1 MPNQKSLMMEDMSVA
16 FVQALCAANGYSI
29 SKCNHDN
36 DGWDLSIECKGR
48 PAEDSIMYSP
58 AIQVQLK
65 SSYSKIPLL
74 FSIIISSNPVIIK
87 FGILLYTS
95 FGG

>member
-58 AIQVQLK
+58 TIQVQLK
-65 SSYSKIPLL
+65 SSYSKI
-74 FSIIISSNPVIIK
+74 
-87 FGILLYTS
+87 
-95 FGG
+95 